1 MNITQSLPHII
12 KVFVVPCANLVPNV
26 VEKYLAG
33 IPVGVYPLPTEVEQY
48 GTGSCEAENALDDG
62 TYYEK
67 TILQFSTAEEITN
80 TTPLAFVIMDAQENY
95 YLIGAREAPYPIIE
109 IAKAVSTES
118 NVNNIKVTFTRR
130 KSLIPCRI

>member
-1 MNITQSLPHII
+1 M
-12 KVFVVPCANLVPNV
+12 
-26 VEKYLAG
+26 
-33 IPVGVYPLPTEVEQY
+33 PTEVEQY
-48 GTGSCEAENALDDG
+48 GTGSCEAENELDDG

-109 IAKAVSTES
+109 IAKSVSTES
-118 NVNNIKVTFTRR
+118 NMNNVKVTFQRR
-130 KSLIPCRI
+130 KSLIPCSI

>member
-1 MNITQSLPHII
+1 M
-12 KVFVVPCANLVPNV
+12 
-26 VEKYLAG
+26 
-33 IPVGVYPLPTEVEQY
+33 EQY

-109 IAKAVSTES
+109 IAKSVSSES
-118 NVNNIKVTFTRR
+118 NVNNVKVTFSKK
-130 KSLIPCRI
+130 KSLIPCCI

>member
-1 MNITQSLPHII
+1 MQILFFRLGTHPPAKACCSCRWI
-12 KVFVVPCANLVPNV
+12 KT
-26 VEKYLAG
+26 
-33 IPVGVYPLPTEVEQY
+33 TEVEQY
-48 GTGSCEAENALDDG
+48 GTGSWEAENALDDG

-109 IAKAVSTES
+109 IAKSVSTES

-130 KSLIPCRI
+130 KSLIPCSI

>member
-1 MNITQSLPHII
+1 MKVSQSLPHII

-80 TTPLAFVIMDAQENY
+80 TTPLAFVIMDAQEKY
-95 YLIGAREAPYPIIE
+95 FLIGAKETPYPIME
-109 IAKAVSTES
+109 ITKNITSDD
-118 NVNNIKVTFTRR
+118 NINDIKVTFSRK
-130 KSLIPCRI
+130 KSLIPCNI